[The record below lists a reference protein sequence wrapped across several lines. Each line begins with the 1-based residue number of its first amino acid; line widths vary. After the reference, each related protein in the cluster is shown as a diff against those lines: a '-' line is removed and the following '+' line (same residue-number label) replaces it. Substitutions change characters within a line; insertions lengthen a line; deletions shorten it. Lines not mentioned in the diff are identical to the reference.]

1 MRVLVTGAA
10 GFIGSRL
17 SRALLDRGDTV
28 VGLDNFDP
36 YYDVRHKRRNV
47 ADLTPHPRF
56 TLVEGDFRDR
66 QLVEDLFA
74 RYTFDAVAHIGAMAG
89 VRYSITRPH
98 LYTEVNVLGT
108 LNIFEAA
115 REHGKPHIVFASTSS
130 VYGNSDRIPFR
141 EDEPADRPLAPY
153 PASKRAGEL
162 MAHSFHN
169 LWDMSITCVRFFSV
183 YGPHGRPD
191 MMPWQ
196 WTEKILRG
204 EPLTL
209 YDGGRL
215 RRDWTY
221 IDDIVAGVVAAIDR
235 PLGYEIVNLGVG
247 QPIENLRFVR
257 RLEELLGRKAHI
269 VDTPTPPSEPF
280 QTFADISKA
289 RRLLGYEPTTPVE
302 EGLARFVTWY
312 LEHVW
317 PEQR

>member
-1 MRVLVTGAA
+1 MRILVTGAA

-17 SRALLDRGDTV
+17 SRALLERGDTV

-66 QLVEDLFA
+66 KLVEELFA
-74 RYTFDAVAHIGAMAG
+74 RHAFDVVAHIGAMAG

-108 LNIFEAA
+108 INIFEAA
-115 REHGKPHIVFASTSS
+115 REHGKPHVVFASTSS
-130 VYGNSDRIPFR
+130 VYGNTDRIPFR
-141 EDEPADRPLAPY
+141 EDDPADRPLAPY

-162 MAHSFHN
+162 LAHSFHN
-169 LWDMSITCVRFFSV
+169 LWGMSITCVRFFSV

-221 IDDIVAGVVAAIDR
+221 IDDIVAGVVAALDR

-247 QPIENLRFVR
+247 QPIENVRFVR
-257 RLEELLGRKAHI
+257 RLEELLGREAHI

-289 RRLLGYEPTTPVE
+289 RQLLGYAPTTPVE
-302 EGLARFVTWY
+302 EGLARFVEWY
-312 LEHVW
+312 LAHVW
-317 PEQR
+317 PEEA

>member
-17 SRALLDRGDTV
+17 SRALLDRAETV
-28 VGLDNFDP
+28 IGLDNFDP

-47 ADLTPHPRF
+47 ADLLPDPRF
-56 TLVEGDFRDR
+56 TLVEGDLRDR
-66 QLVEDLFA
+66 PLVEALFA
-74 RYTFDAVAHIGAMAG
+74 RHRFDAVAHIGALAG
-89 VRYSITRPH
+89 VRYSTTRPH
-98 LYTEVNVLGT
+98 LYTEVNVMGS
-108 LNIFEAA
+108 LNIFDAA
-115 REHGKPHIVFASTSS
+115 RQHGRPHIVFASTSS
-130 VYGNSDRIPFR
+130 VYGNSERIPFH
-141 EDEPADRPLAPY
+141 EDDPADRPLAPY

-169 LWDMSITCVRFFSV
+169 LWGMSITCVRFFSV

-209 YDGGRL
+209 YGGGRL

-221 IDDIVAGVVAAIDR
+221 IDDIVAGVIAALER
-235 PLGYEIVNLGVG
+235 PLGYEIINLGVG

-257 RLEELLGRKAHI
+257 RLEELLGRRAHI

-280 QTFADISKA
+280 QTFADVSKA
-289 RRLLGYEPTTPVE
+289 RRLLGYAPTTPVE
-302 EGLARFVTWY
+302 EGLARFVAWY
-312 LEHVW
+312 LDRVW
-317 PEQR
+317 SVG